1 MLNWIWAVLVLGSV
15 ATAAFTGKLGEV
27 GTASITGAKSAIEVL
42 FGLIGP
48 MILFLGLVRI
58 ASDAGLL
65 RFVVRAVHPL
75 LRRLFPDVPSDHPAM
90 SAMVMNLA
98 ANVLGL
104 GNAATPFGLKAMVE
118 LDRLNPYPGVA
129 TNAMALFLAI
139 NATSVTLMLPSGVIA
154 IRAAAGSANPAAIWI
169 PTLIATTCSTLAAV
183 LVSLALQ
190 RSKRFAARPLEGDTG
205 ERPAPPQDLPEAT
218 LPDAPLAPAARSAG
232 RTALLAIAIAALV
245 AGLGLR
251 IAQHAG
257 DGALGREAMA
267 SWPLP
272 LLLFAFVAY
281 GLRSGTRV
289 YEVAIE
295 GGKEALAVAMR
306 IAPYMVMILAAIA
319 MFRASGALD
328 YLIGALDPF
337 TSRLGVPASV
347 LPLMLMK
354 PLSGSGA
361 LAVMTDVLNTVG
373 PDSYAGLLAS
383 ATQGSTET
391 TFYVLAVYL
400 GVIGV
405 KNARFILP
413 ACLIGDLA
421 GYTGAVLA
429 TRLLFPDAV

>member
-1 MLNWIWAVLVLGSV
+1 
-15 ATAAFTGKLGEV
+15 
-27 GTASITGAKSAIEVL
+27 
-42 FGLIGP
+42 
-48 MILFLGLVRI
+48 
-58 ASDAGLL
+58 
-65 RFVVRAVHPL
+65 
-75 LRRLFPDVPSDHPAM
+75 M

-118 LDRLNPYPGVA
+118 LDRLNPHPGVA
-129 TNAMALFLAI
+129 TNSMALFLAI

-154 IRAAAGSANPAAIWI
+154 IRAAAGSANPASIWI

-183 LVSLALQ
+183 SVSLLLQ
-190 RSKRFAARPLEGDTG
+190 RSAYFAARPLEGG
-205 ERPAPPQDLPEAT
+205 AGPRPAPPQDLPEAT
-218 LPDAPLAPAARSAG
+218 LPAAAGPAPGGFSRVAM
-232 RTALLAIAIAALV
+232 LAIAIAALV
-245 AGLGLR
+245 GGLGLR
-251 IAQHAG
+251 AAQQAG
-257 DGALGREAMA
+257 DGGLAREAMA

-272 LLLFAFVAY
+272 ILLFAFVAY
-281 GLRSGTRV
+281 GVRSGTRV

-295 GGKEALAVAMR
+295 GGKEALAVATR
-306 IAPYMVMILAAIA
+306 IAPYMVMILAGIA

-328 YLIGALDPF
+328 YLISVLDPF
-337 TSRLGVPASV
+337 TSRLGVPGTV

-361 LAVMTDVLNTVG
+361 LAVMTDILNTVG

-405 KNARFILP
+405 KNSRYILP

-421 GYTGAVLA
+421 GYAGAVVA